1 MTPKHDDDAVD
12 IAEHEQAHANEYEI
26 KDLALAKQA
35 AEDEHSLGFLEA
47 IRLYPK
53 AALWSVLVSAS
64 IIMEGYDIVLISSFF
79 AQPAF
84 REHYGEYI
92 PSKGSYEITAA
103 WQNGLSNAVSVGTI
117 IGAFA
122 NGYFTHRFGYRK
134 VLLVSLASICCFI
147 FISFFSPNLPVLLV
161 GQFLCGIPWGV
172 FATTAP
178 AYASEVCPLAL
189 RGYLTVYVNLCWA
202 LGQLISAGVQA
213 GFSERVGQWSYRV
226 PFAIQWVWPLPL
238 FAILWF
244 APESPWYFVRLGK
257 YDQAEMSIL
266 RLSSPSQRSQAKQKV
281 AMMIHT
287 NEIEAQMDEGTSY
300 MDCFRGVDLRRTEIA
315 CLAFAAQPFC
325 GSAMGGT
332 PTYFFVQAGLSTSI
346 SFQMSVGGLGIASVG
361 TIVAW
366 GLLHMCGRRTL
377 YLWGLGLLTLILV
390 VVGSISAGAPNSD
403 AANYGQAGMML
414 GWLAVYYLTV
424 GPICYAIISEV
435 SSTRLRNKS
444 VCLSRITYYVAQI
457 ICNVINPYM
466 LNPTAGGWKGKTAF
480 FWGGCAFVFF
490 IWTYFRLPETKGKT
504 FEELD
509 ILFARGVKASDFAS
523 YKVDAYA
530 GGEGALTKEG

>member
-1 MTPKHDDDAVD
+1 MVRPSFRLDYHGRIRHHPHFILLRSTCFQRALRRTNSKQRILRNHRR
-12 IAEHEQAHANEYEI
+12 
-26 KDLALAKQA
+26 LAKRTQQRR
-35 AEDEHSLGFLEA
+35 ECWHYHRGLRQRILH
-47 IRLYPK
+47 P
-53 AALWSVLVSAS
+53 
-64 IIMEGYDIVLISSFF
+64 
-79 AQPAF
+79 PF
-84 REHYGEYI
+84 RV
-92 PSKGSYEITAA
+92 PKGSSGVPRFNLLLHLHLILFAKSSSTARRPVA
-103 WQNGLSNAVSVGTI
+103 LRNSMGCLCNNSPGLRI
-117 IGAFA
+117 
-122 NGYFTHRFGYRK
+122 K
-134 VLLVSLASICCFI
+134 
-147 FISFFSPNLPVLLV
+147 
-161 GQFLCGIPWGV
+161 
-172 FATTAP
+172 
-178 AYASEVCPLAL
+178 VCPLAL

-300 MDCFRGVDLRRTEIA
+300 MDCFRGVDLRKTEIA

-377 YLWGLGLLTLILV
+377 YLCGLGLLTLILV

-414 GWLAVYYLTV
+414 AWLAVYYLTV

-457 ICNVINPYM
+457 ICSIINPYM
-466 LNPTAGGWKGKTAF
+466 VSIYSLKLATTLRDHYNNPEPSSIRQREAGKARLLSFGADVRLSSSSGHTS
-480 FWGGCAFVFF
+480 GCL
-490 IWTYFRLPETKGKT
+490 RLRARLLKSLTSCLLEVSRHRTLLPTK
-504 FEELD
+504 
-509 ILFARGVKASDFAS
+509 SMHMQ
-523 YKVDAYA
+523 A
-530 GGEGALTKEG
+530 GRRL

>member
-1 MTPKHDDDAVD
+1 MGCLCNNSPGLR
-12 IAEHEQAHANEYEI
+12 I
-26 KDLALAKQA
+26 K
-35 AEDEHSLGFLEA
+35 
-47 IRLYPK
+47 
-53 AALWSVLVSAS
+53 
-64 IIMEGYDIVLISSFF
+64 
-79 AQPAF
+79 
-84 REHYGEYI
+84 
-92 PSKGSYEITAA
+92 
-103 WQNGLSNAVSVGTI
+103 
-117 IGAFA
+117 
-122 NGYFTHRFGYRK
+122 
-134 VLLVSLASICCFI
+134 
-147 FISFFSPNLPVLLV
+147 
-161 GQFLCGIPWGV
+161 
-172 FATTAP
+172 
-178 AYASEVCPLAL
+178 VCPLAL

-300 MDCFRGVDLRRTEIA
+300 MDCFRGVDLRKTEIA

-377 YLWGLGLLTLILV
+377 YLCGLGLLTLILV

-414 GWLAVYYLTV
+414 AWLAVYYLTV

-457 ICNVINPYM
+457 ICSIINPYM
-466 LNPTAGGWKGKTAF
+466 VSIYSLKLATTLRDHYNNPEPSSIRQREAGKARLLSFGADVRLSSSSGHTS
-480 FWGGCAFVFF
+480 GCL
-490 IWTYFRLPETKGKT
+490 RLRARLLKSLTSCLLEVSRHRTLLPTK
-504 FEELD
+504 
-509 ILFARGVKASDFAS
+509 SMHMQ
-523 YKVDAYA
+523 A
-530 GGEGALTKEG
+530 GRRL